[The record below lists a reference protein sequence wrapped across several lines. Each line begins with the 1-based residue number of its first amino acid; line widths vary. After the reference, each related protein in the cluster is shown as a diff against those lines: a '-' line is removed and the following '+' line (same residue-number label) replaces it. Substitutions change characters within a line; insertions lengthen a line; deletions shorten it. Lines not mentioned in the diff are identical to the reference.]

1 MSGST
6 SGTPRS
12 TAPALV
18 AGATVALGL
27 TSLVLAL
34 STATSAAVLLED
46 NRANQWLGGLAFG
59 LAGALVLRSQP
70 GNRLGWVMAA
80 SGLGASLGSTVTEY
94 AALGQDHGFPGW
106 QVAAWLASTVWF
118 PSFLMVLAALPLLF
132 PDGVLPSRRWRVPA
146 LGALSAGV
154 LATITFC
161 TTQVPLD
168 DSGYTGVRNP
178 LDLPFDDDVQLVVTI
193 ACFAVVAL
201 VGAAAALGIVW
212 RMRDTDHQ
220 ARLQGAWFV
229 ASVALGGFGSL
240 LSAPDLVQFLL
251 SAGSVACL
259 AIGIVRYRLF
269 AIDILLSRAVVY
281 VVLTAGALI
290 AYLAAAALLGASSD
304 AGLVPAV
311 VTAVVALLLATGRQ
325 RLQRWVD
332 RAMYG
337 QRRDPMAALAA
348 LGERL
353 GSAVD
358 DDQVLPAIVDGVR
371 STLQLPYAEVRLAGE
386 TGPAATSGDRPSHTR
401 RFELDHAGERVGV
414 LEVGVRRGEQTLSTA
429 DERLLEAFARQAG
442 VAAHGVRATR
452 ELRRSRQRVV
462 LSREEERRRLRRE
475 LHDGLGPALAGISLG
490 LEQAEKVSHRDP
502 DTTGALLAELRVDT
516 TACVDEVRRI
526 VADLRP
532 PALDQSGLTE
542 ALRRH
547 AELLT
552 TRSNGAFTVV
562 VEDGALPDLPPAV
575 EVAAYRIVTEAVTNV
590 VRHAGATTCTIA
602 LSSSDGPGRAVHLRV
617 SDDGSGA
624 PPDGSGNG
632 LTTMR
637 ERAEELGGTC
647 TVTFRPG
654 RGTTVEAVLPTLAGV
669 TA

>member
-1 MSGST
+1 M

-27 TSLVLAL
+27 TSLVLAV
-34 STATSAAVLLED
+34 STATSPADLLD
-46 NRANQWLGGLAFG
+46 GNRANQWLGGVAFG
-59 LAGALVLRSQP
+59 LAGALVLRSAP
-70 GNRLGWVMAA
+70 ANRLGWVMAA
-80 SGLGASLGSTVTEY
+80 CGLGASLGSTATEY
-94 AALGQDHGFPGW
+94 AALGEDHGLPGW
-106 QVAAWLASTVWF
+106 QAAAWMASTVWF
-118 PSFLMVLAALPLLF
+118 PSFMTVLGALPLLF
-132 PDGVLPSRRWRVPA
+132 PDGGLPGRRWRVPA
-146 LGALSAGV
+146 YVALGAGA
-154 LATITFC
+154 LATISFC
-161 TTQVPLD
+161 TTQVALD
-168 DSGYTGVRNP
+168 DAGYTGVRNP
-178 LDLPFDDDVQLVVTI
+178 LDLPVEDDVQMVV
-193 ACFAVVAL
+193 ALAGLAVVAV

-240 LSAPDLVQFLL
+240 LPAPDLVQFLL
-251 SAGSVACL
+251 SSASVACL
-259 AIGIVRYRLF
+259 ATGIIRYGLF
-269 AIDILLSRAVVY
+269 AIDVLLSRAVVY
-281 VVLTAGALI
+281 VVLTAAALV
-290 AYLAAAALLGASSD
+290 AYLSAAGLVGASSD
-304 AGLVPAV
+304 AGLFPAV

-337 QRRDPMAALAA
+337 QRSDPMAALAA

-353 GSAVD
+353 GGAVD
-358 DDQVLPAIVDGVR
+358 DDQVLPAIVEGVR
-371 STLQLPYAEVRLAGE
+371 STLRLPYAEVRLVGE
-386 TGPAATSGDRPSHTR
+386 TGPAATSGDRPDHTR
-401 RFELDHAGERVGV
+401 SFELDHAGERVGV
-414 LEVGVRRGEQTLSTA
+414 LEVGVRRGEQMLSPA

-490 LEQAEKVSHRDP
+490 LEQAEKVRHRDP
-502 DTTGALLAELRVDT
+502 ESTGALLAELRNDT

-526 VADLRP
+526 VSDLRP
-532 PALDQSGLTE
+532 PALDQSGLAE

-547 AELLT
+547 AQLLT
-552 TRSNGAFTVV
+552 SRSNGGLTVV
-562 VEDGALPDLPPAV
+562 VEDGSLPELPPAV
-575 EVAAYRIVTEAVTNV
+575 EVAAYRIATEAATNV
-590 VRHAGATTCTIA
+590 MRHAGAGRCTIA
-602 LSSSDGPGRAVHLRV
+602 LSSSDGPGRAALRLTV
-617 SDDGSGA
+617 SDDGSGT
-624 PPDGSGNG
+624 PPERSGNG

-654 RGTTVEAVLPTLAGV
+654 HGTTVEAVIPTLVGV
-669 TA
+669 SA